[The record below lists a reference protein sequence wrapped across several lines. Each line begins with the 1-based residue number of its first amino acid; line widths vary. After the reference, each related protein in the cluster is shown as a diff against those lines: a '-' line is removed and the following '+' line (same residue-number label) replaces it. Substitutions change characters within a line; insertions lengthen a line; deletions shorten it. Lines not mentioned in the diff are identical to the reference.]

1 MPKPTF
7 ENLPAAKRQAIIDIA
22 IDEFAAHPYATA
34 SVSRIVERAGISKGS
49 IYQYFENKQELFL
62 YLLEYAAQSQL
73 RRLAELKP
81 PDQDLGFFAALR
93 WQMSASV
100 YVGLTEP
107 RLVQLIYHGMSDDL
121 PFRDEV
127 QRRLQLAGTAHL
139 QQLLTQGIVR
149 GEIDSSVDPE
159 LAVFVI
165 KRLTGDLGILI
176 TRRLGLSLE
185 DAARDIKRLAEPEA
199 ERIYDA
205 VVQILQYG
213 LGAKNLS

>member
-1 MPKPTF
+1 
-7 ENLPAAKRQAIIDIA
+7 
-22 IDEFAAHPYATA
+22 
-34 SVSRIVERAGISKGS
+34 
-49 IYQYFENKQELFL
+49 
-62 YLLEYAAQSQL
+62 
-73 RRLAELKP
+73 
-81 PDQDLGFFAALR
+81 
-93 WQMSASV
+93 MSASV

-107 RLVQLIYHGMSDDL
+107 RLVQLIYQGMSDDL